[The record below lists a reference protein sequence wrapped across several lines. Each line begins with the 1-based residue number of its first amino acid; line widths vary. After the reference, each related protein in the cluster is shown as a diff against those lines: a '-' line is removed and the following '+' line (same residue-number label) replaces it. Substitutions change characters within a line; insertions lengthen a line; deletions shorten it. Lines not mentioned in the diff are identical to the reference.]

1 MITLI
6 LLSGNPANAMQ
17 LAQSAVILA
26 TSKLSLRHT
35 QSSSALAWVYN
46 CPFGSWMPSSQFQL
60 LVVELSA
67 ASSDIEFETGGIVI
81 EVMREVVVVVVVEVE
96 RVDAASVFLEDAFS
110 TVGVMRVRVESGR
123 RSRSLSVV
131 AAASTGKDVGA
142 ATMIEKLLFP
152 NLSTTSVDLTPT
164 VAWKGP
170 PA

>member
-1 MITLI
+1 
-6 LLSGNPANAMQ
+6 MQ
-17 LAQSAVILA
+17 LAQRAVILA

-35 QSSSALAWVYN
+35 QSFSALPWAYN
-46 CPFGSWMPSSQFQL
+46 CPFGSWMSSSQFQL

-81 EVMREVVVVVVVEVE
+81 EVMKEVVVVVVVEVEVE
-96 RVDAASVFLEDAFS
+96 RVDAASVFFEDAACS

-142 ATMIEKLLFP
+142 ATMIEKLLLP